1 MIDVRAFQE
10 VIGYTFEN
18 IELLEQAFIHRS
30 YVNENPK
37 LRFGHNERLEFLG
50 DAVLELVA
58 TNYLYTKFPN
68 KDEGELTAYRAGL
81 VNAVL
86 MGTIA
91 RDIGMNEYL
100 MLSKGESRDTGRA
113 RSIILADTFEA
124 VIGAVYLD
132 GGYEPA
138 KEFIHSSILVHTDEV
153 IRKGLF
159 RDAKSMVQEKAQ
171 EESGVTPGYRVLKEI
186 GPDHDKRF
194 TIGIYF
200 GDNLI
205 AEGNGKSKQEA
216 EQTAAQNALTKKGW
230 IKVA

>member
-1 MIDVRAFQE
+1 MIDVRPFQE
-10 VIGYTFEN
+10 VIGYTFKN
-18 IELLEQAFIHRS
+18 IAFLEQAFIHRS

-37 LRFGHNERLEFLG
+37 LAFGHNERLEFLG

-58 TNYLYTKFPN
+58 TNFLYKKYPN
-68 KDEGELTAYRAGL
+68 NDEGELTSYRAAL

-86 MGTIA
+86 MGQIA

-100 MLSKGESRDTGRA
+100 SLSKGESKDTGKA

-138 KEFIHSSILVHTDEV
+138 KEFIHKTILIHTDEV
-153 IRKGLF
+153 VRKGLF
-159 RDAKSMVQEKAQ
+159 KDAKSLVQEKAQ
-171 EESGVTPGYRVLKEI
+171 EHVSATPAYKVLKEM

-194 TIGIYF
+194 TVGIYF
-200 GDNLI
+200 GENLI

-216 EQTAAQNALTKKGW
+216 EQLAAQNALLKKGW
-230 IKVA
+230 IKA

>member
-1 MIDVRAFQE
+1 MIDVRPFQE
-10 VIGYTFEN
+10 IIGYNFIN
-18 IELLEQAFIHRS
+18 IELLEQAFVHRS

-37 LRFGHNERLEFLG
+37 LKFGHNERLEFLG

-58 TNYLYTKFPN
+58 TNYLYAKFPH
-68 KDEGELTAYRAGL
+68 KDEGDLTAYRAAL

-86 MGTIA
+86 MGGIA
-91 RDIGMNEYL
+91 KDIGMNEYIS
-100 MLSKGESRDTGRA
+100 LSKGESRDTGKA
-113 RSIILADTFEA
+113 RLYILADTFEA

-159 RDAKSMVQEKAQ
+159 KDAKSMVQEKAQ
-171 EESGVTPGYRVLKEI
+171 EESGVTPAYRVLKEI

-200 GDNLI
+200 GDKLI
-205 AEGNGKSKQEA
+205 AEGNGKSKQEG
-216 EQTAAQNALTKKGW
+216 EQTAAQNALVKKGW
-230 IKVA
+230 VKE

>member
-1 MIDVRAFQE
+1 MIDVRTFQE
-10 VIGYTFEN
+10 VIGYTFKK
-18 IELLEQAFIHRS
+18 IELLEQAFVHRS

-58 TNYLYTKFPN
+58 TNFLYAKYPD
-68 KDEGELTAYRAGL
+68 KDEGDLTAYRAAL

-86 MGTIA
+86 MGDIA

-113 RSIILADTFEA
+113 RNIILADTFEA

-138 KEFIHSSILVHTDEV
+138 KEFIHNTILIHTDEV
-153 IRKGLF
+153 VRKGLF
-159 RDAKSMVQEKAQ
+159 KDAKSMVQEKAQ
-171 EESGVTPGYRVLKEI
+171 EESGVTPAYRVIKEM

-194 TIGIYF
+194 TVGIYF
-200 GDNLI
+200 GDHQI

-216 EQTAAQNALTKKGW
+216 EQTAAAAALLKRGW
-230 IKVA
+230 LKN

>member
-1 MIDVRAFQE
+1 MIDVRPFQE
-10 VIGYTFEN
+10 IIGYNFIQ
-18 IELLEQAFIHRS
+18 IELLEQAFVHRS

-37 LRFGHNERLEFLG
+37 LKFGHNERLEFLG

-58 TNYLYTKFPN
+58 TNYLYAKFPH
-68 KDEGELTAYRAGL
+68 KDEGDLTAYRAAL

-86 MGTIA
+86 MGGIA
-91 RDIGMNEYL
+91 RDIGMNEYIS
-100 MLSKGESRDTGRA
+100 LSKGESRDTGKA
-113 RSIILADTFEA
+113 RLYILADTFEA

-138 KEFIHSSILVHTDEV
+138 KDFIHSSILVHTDEV

-159 RDAKSMVQEKAQ
+159 KDAKSMVQEKAQ
-171 EESGVTPGYRVLKEI
+171 EESGVTPAYRVLKEI

-205 AEGNGKSKQEA
+205 AEGNGKSKQEG
-216 EQTAAQNALTKKGW
+216 EQTAAQAALVKKGW
-230 IKVA
+230 IKLS

>member
-1 MIDVRAFQE
+1 MIDVRPFQE
-10 VIGYTFEN
+10 IIGYNFTN

-37 LRFGHNERLEFLG
+37 LKFGHNERLEFLG

-58 TNYLYTKFPN
+58 TNYLYAKFPH
-68 KDEGELTAYRAGL
+68 KDEGDLTAYRAAL

-86 MGTIA
+86 MGGIA
-91 RDIGMNEYL
+91 KDIGMNEYIS
-100 MLSKGESRDTGRA
+100 LSKGESRDTGKA
-113 RSIILADTFEA
+113 RLYILADTFEA

-138 KEFIHSSILVHTDEV
+138 KEFIHNTILIHTDEV

-159 RDAKSMVQEKAQ
+159 KDSKSMVQEKAQ
-171 EESGVTPGYRVLKEI
+171 EENGVTPAYRVLKEI
-186 GPDHDKRF
+186 VPDHDKRF

-205 AEGNGKSKQEA
+205 AEGNGKSKQEG
-216 EQTAAQNALTKKGW
+216 EQTAAQNALVKKGW
-230 IKVA
+230 IKE

>member
-58 TNYLYTKFPN
+58 TKHLYSKFPG

>member
-1 MIDVRAFQE
+1 MIDVRPFQE
-10 VIGYTFEN
+10 IIGYNFTN

-37 LRFGHNERLEFLG
+37 LKFGHNERLEFLG

-58 TNYLYTKFPN
+58 TNYLYAKFPH
-68 KDEGELTAYRAGL
+68 KDEGDLTAYRAAL

-86 MGTIA
+86 MGGIA
-91 RDIGMNEYL
+91 KDIGMNEYIS
-100 MLSKGESRDTGRA
+100 LSKGESRDTGKA
-113 RSIILADTFEA
+113 RLYILADTFEA

-138 KEFIHSSILVHTDEV
+138 KEFIHNTILIHTDEV

-159 RDAKSMVQEKAQ
+159 KDSKSMVQEKAQ
-171 EESGVTPGYRVLKEI
+171 EENGVTPAYRVLKEI

-205 AEGNGKSKQEA
+205 AEGNGKSKQEG
-216 EQTAAQNALTKKGW
+216 EQTAAQNALVKKGW
-230 IKVA
+230 IKE